1 MRRNIVTYALIAVA
15 FAIESV
21 APEWAHAQAVAAAGT
36 SQYEKIVRS
45 AYAADEPGAAVLVA
59 KGGEIVFLDAAGMAD
74 LELGV
79 ELASDMVFE
88 IGSITKQ
95 FTAAAIMM
103 LAEEGKLSV
112 SDPITRHLPDYPS
125 YGDGI
130 TIEHLLT
137 HTSGIVSYTGI
148 PGYMQTQV
156 RKDVTVEELIDVFE
170 DLPVEFAP
178 GERFAYNNSGYIL
191 LGAIVEAAS
200 GTSYEEFVREH
211 IFEPLD
217 MKQSYYGCSRCIIP
231 RRVSGYQSGDEG
243 YGNQQYL
250 SFTQPYAA
258 GSLMMTVEDLYRWN
272 RALFGGEE
280 LVSAESLE
288 RMTTPFALNS
298 GDTTGYAYGL
308 ATADVRGHRAIR
320 HGGGIFGFVTDA
332 VYLPKED
339 VFVAVFSNNTAND
352 VGPNFVATKLAALAA
367 GDPFPEFDEITLT
380 DDVLRRYVGV
390 YEISENAQRLVTV
403 RDGALHTQRSG
414 GQWIKA
420 YPTSENHFFYRT
432 SLSHFEFVVEGG
444 QVTGMLMYQGG
455 SHEPGKAVKVSDD
468 VPTREAIVLDPA
480 ILERYV
486 GVYELQPGF
495 DLAVSLDGGQLMAQ
509 ATGQGAFQLH
519 PETETEFF
527 IEEVDAQVTFVVGPD
542 GKVGELIL
550 HQGGRDMRAR
560 RKG

>member
-1 MRRNIVTYALIAVA
+1 MRRNVVSYALIAIT

-21 APEWAHAQAVAAAGT
+21 APEAAHAQAVAAAET

-59 KGGEIVFLDAAGMAD
+59 KGDEIVFLDAAGMAD
-74 LELGV
+74 LELEV

-95 FTAAAIMM
+95 FTSAAIMM

-156 RKDVTVEELIDVFE
+156 QKDVTVEELIDVFS

-200 GTSYEEFVREH
+200 GMRYEEFVRER
-211 IFEPLD
+211 IFEPLG
-217 MKQSYYGCSRCIIP
+217 MKQSYYGCSGCIIP
-231 RRVSGYQSGDEG
+231 QRVSGYQSGDGG
-243 YGNQQYL
+243 YANQRYL

-272 RALFGGEE
+272 RALFGGK
-280 LVSAESLE
+280 LVTLESLE
-288 RMTTPFALNS
+288 MMTTPFVLNG
-298 GDTTGYAYGL
+298 GDTTNYAYGL
-308 ATADVRGHRAIR
+308 APNDIRGHRAIR

-352 VGPNFVATKLAALAA
+352 ISPNFVATKLAALAA

-380 DDVLRRYVGV
+380 EEELRRYVGV
-390 YEISENAQRLVTV
+390 YKISENAQRLVTV

-420 YPTSENHFFYRT
+420 YPGSENRFFYKT
-432 SLSHFEFVVEGG
+432 SLSHFEFVIEGG
-444 QVTGMLMYQGG
+444 QVAAMLMYQDG
-455 SHEPGKAVKVSDD
+455 SREAERAVKVSDE
-468 VPTREAIVLDPA
+468 VSTRRAIVVDAA

-495 DLAVSLDGGQLMAQ
+495 DLVVSLDGGKLMAQ
-509 ATGQGAFQLH
+509 ATGQGAVQLH

-527 IEEVDAQVTFVVGPD
+527 IEEIDAQVTFVVGSD
-542 GKVGELIL
+542 GKVAELIL
-550 HQGGRDMRAR
+550 HQGGRDMPAR
-560 RKG
+560 RKD

>member
-1 MRRNIVTYALIAVA
+1 MRRNIIGYALVAVA

-21 APEWAHAQAVAAAGT
+21 APEWAHAQAVAAAET

-45 AYAADEPGAAVLVA
+45 AYAAGEPGAAVLVA

-74 LELGV
+74 LELEV
-79 ELASDMVFE
+79 ELAPDMVFE

-148 PGYMQTQV
+148 PGYMQAQV
-156 RKDVTVEELIDVFE
+156 RKDVTVEELIDVFK

-178 GERFAYNNSGYIL
+178 GERFAYSNSGYIL

-200 GTSYEEFVREH
+200 GMSYEEFVRER

-231 RRVSGYQSGDEG
+231 QRASGYQSGDEG
-243 YGNQQYL
+243 YANQQYL

-272 RALFGGEE
+272 RALFGGK
-280 LVSAESLE
+280 LVSPESLE
-288 RMTTPFALNS
+288 MMTTPFVLNG
-298 GDTTGYAYGL
+298 GDTTDYAYGL
-308 ATADVRGHRAIR
+308 MPSDIRGHRAIR

-332 VYLPKED
+332 VYLPNED

-352 VGPNFVATKLAALAA
+352 VGPNFVATKLAALAV
-367 GDPFPEFDEITLT
+367 GDPFPVLDEITLT
-380 DDVLRRYVGV
+380 DEVLRRYVGV

-403 RDGALHTQRSG
+403 RNGALHTQRSG

-420 YPTSENHFFYRT
+420 YPTSENHFFYKT
-432 SLSHFEFVVEGG
+432 SFSHFEFVIEGG
-444 QVTGMLMYQGG
+444 QVTGMLMYQEG
-455 SHEPGKAVKVSDD
+455 SREGEKAVRVSDE
-468 VPTREAIVLDPA
+468 VPTRRAIVVDSA

-495 DLAVSLDGGQLMAQ
+495 DLAVSLDGGKLMAQ

-527 IEEVDAQVTFVVGPD
+527 IEEIDAQVTFVVGPD

-550 HQGGRDMRAR
+550 HQGGQDVRAR